1 MNRETALLTLD
12 DCRRRIDD
20 LDLRILELL
29 NQRTVAVQQ
38 IGQAKQ
44 SLDLPIYEPKRED
57 EVYANVTGHNGG
69 PLPGEALKRIFERII
84 DEMRTVQKHRMLE
97 K

>member
-1 MNRETALLTLD
+1 MKRETALLTLE
-12 DCRRRIDD
+12 DCRQRIDD
-20 LDLRILELL
+20 LDLRILALL
-29 NQRTVAVQQ
+29 NERTRAVEE

-44 SLDLPIYEPKRED
+44 SLDLPIYEPRRED

-69 PLPGEALKRIFERII
+69 PLPAEALKRIFERII
-84 DEMRTVQKHRMLE
+84 DEMRSVQKRRMLE